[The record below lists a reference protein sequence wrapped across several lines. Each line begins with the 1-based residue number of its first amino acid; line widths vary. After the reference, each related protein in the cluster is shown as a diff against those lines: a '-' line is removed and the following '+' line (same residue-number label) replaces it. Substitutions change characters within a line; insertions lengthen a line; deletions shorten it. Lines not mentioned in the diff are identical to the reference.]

1 MNTDRSAEGEELYAE
16 KNSGERCV
24 LDIYTYKNCI
34 DFWIVRK
41 IFYFS
46 IIYSHYTC
54 LYNYYFMELCQNFN
68 YLHIFG
74 FLYKKMLNVIIYV
87 KFDYM

>member
-41 IFYFS
+41 TFISLSYTHIIHAS
-46 IIYSHYTC
+46 IIII
-54 LYNYYFMELCQNFN
+54 LWNYVKTLIIC
-68 YLHIFG
+68 I
-74 FLYKKMLNVIIYV
+74 FLYFCIRKC
-87 KFDYM
+87 